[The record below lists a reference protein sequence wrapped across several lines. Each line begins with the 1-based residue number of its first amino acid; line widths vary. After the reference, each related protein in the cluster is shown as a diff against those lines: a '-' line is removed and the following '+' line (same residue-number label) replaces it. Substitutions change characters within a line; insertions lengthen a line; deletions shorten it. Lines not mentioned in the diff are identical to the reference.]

1 MVDQYACST
10 DHSTYCYAELAVSS
24 RAVAETIGSTH
35 CTYHG
40 TMARH
45 PLSTSCIITHHLP
58 DFMVQGKITEADAPT
73 IRLGATPSKLL
84 VPHLHLFYAKCPL
97 CLNPPNLSWLRTG
110 TYWCWLANLV
120 AWFLKTQKGR
130 KSQTITINLAAIK
143 SDIANWINV
152 HWASEE
158 FNVESNNCCTK
169 PIHNEHFSKLRTTIT
184 ACVRPPLKHP
194 ESFICAHPDHNHLIL
209 FPPAASSLHHV
220 CT

>member
-40 TMARH
+40 RMARH

-84 VPHLHLFYAKCPL
+84 VPPPPPFL
-97 CLNPPNLSWLRTG
+97 CQMPFVPQPSQFI
-110 TYWCWLANLV
+110 LA
-120 AWFLKTQKGR
+120 
-130 KSQTITINLAAIK
+130 
-143 SDIANWINV
+143 
-152 HWASEE
+152 
-158 FNVESNNCCTK
+158 
-169 PIHNEHFSKLRTTIT
+169 
-184 ACVRPPLKHP
+184 
-194 ESFICAHPDHNHLIL
+194 
-209 FPPAASSLHHV
+209 
-220 CT
+220 